1 MRPAGRQHSVTIPI
15 TPVRTSSDSHCSHAP
30 TPLAPA
36 PFHTRDAVSE
46 RDPIES
52 ESSVEISVSRL
63 DINSDREVILSI
75 AGFESPH
82 VAEPDER
89 TERQR
94 HLAVAIRQ
102 RIESRLGGRV
112 HDLAIRVRGETI
124 VLEGRCATFYTK
136 QLAQHAALGVLED
149 EQLENAIIVT
159 M

>member
-15 TPVRTSSDSHCSHAP
+15 TPVRTSSDSLRIAAHSL
-30 TPLAPA
+30 LA
-36 PFHTRDAVSE
+36 RDNQSPPDAAE
-46 RDPIES
+46 T
-52 ESSVEISVSRL
+52 
-63 DINSDREVILSI
+63 EVILSP
-75 AGFESPH
+75 AGLETVHSSD
-82 VAEPDER
+82 AGYR
-89 TERQR
+89 TDRQR

-112 HDLAIRVRGETI
+112 HDLAIRVRGKSI

-149 EQLENAIIVT
+149 EQLENAITVT

>member
-15 TPVRTSSDSHCSHAP
+15 TPVRTSSDSLCSHAP
-30 TPLAPA
+30 TQLAPA

-46 RDPIES
+46 RAVDS
-52 ESSVEISVSRL
+52 DAAVDISR
-63 DINSDREVILSI
+63 DREVILSI